1 MKSKLTRVLLAAV
14 VLTSTFALSACKQQP
29 DNAPP
34 PAPTSQAPTL
44 G

>member
-1 MKSKLTRVLLAAV
+1 MKFKLTRVLLAAV
-14 VLTSTFALSACKQQP
+14 VLTSAFALSACKQQP

-34 PAPTSQAPTL
+34 AAPASQAPTL